1 MKKKCPICPKEFEK
15 FEELIH
21 HLELE
26 HKGISSD
33 LLKLA
38 TDAHETKKQLGN
50 YVEDNSTGVGFE
62 CPHCYEM
69 FSDLKILSD
78 HGNKVHNVQFNPE
91 FLKKLQ
97 VDVHLA
103 YEFCD
108 QLTKEFESNN
118 EKSEKEFE
126 KLNTAANDRRKEA
139 TIKILSYVTNL
150 DVNYGGIIFPK
161 EEYYSY
167 EFKNPK
173 KPNHIPRF
181 HHDLRFEY
189 LQIDYDPNNAKTTRE
204 DTVKKMYD
212 AIEFAIESQ
221 PKPLMINT

>member
-1 MKKKCPICPKEFEK
+1 MIF
-15 FEELIH
+15 
-21 HLELE
+21 
-26 HKGISSD
+26 
-33 LLKLA
+33 
-38 TDAHETKKQLGN
+38 TKK
-50 YVEDNSTGVGFE
+50 T
-62 CPHCYEM
+62 
-69 FSDLKILSD
+69 LKGLK
-78 HGNKVHNVQFNPE
+78 G
-91 FLKKLQ
+91 LKKLNKGNRISHLQ
-97 VDVHLA
+97 NFPHLSKEIEEFWKKLQEDDELA

-108 QLTKEFESNN
+108 QLIEEFESNN

-126 KLNTAANDRRKEA
+126 KLNTAANERRKEA

-161 EEYYSY
+161 EEYKVY

-204 DTVKKMYD
+204 YTVKKMYD

-221 PKPLMINT
+221 PKPPMINR